1 MCTASNACQ
10 SRQRRPHSF
19 KLARDTLLYMIRP
32 FPPFITPLHVS
43 VTPDPRSLY
52 TRASLFCNRSHKSCG
67 ICVVA
72 LRQPRSGRSLRARP
86 EAKRGPWPS
95 CPFSSKTRFAILWI
109 TPPSRARPRH
119 SSAFHTGSSA
129 FLRPRPA
136 RSTSMPMY
144 GPTTGN
150 PRAKP
155 AMVPRKSP
163 NSTTMPYASTR
174 KPMKVHRRRMRARP
188 TKKAAVPL
196 AFCLRAKK
204 RSVFCGPMMMV
215 RPMRKRIYSGGKGKV
230 CVLVVF
236 YGFGGLGRGSRE
248 GGGGGAASYIAHG
261 KPAGVASAF
270 ACSVVSR
277 GVVRLTWRDQ
287 RRASLL
293 R

>member
-1 MCTASNACQ
+1 MRRRVTPASV
-10 SRQRRPHSF
+10 
-19 KLARDTLLYMIRP
+19 RP
-32 FPPFITPLHVS
+32 FAS
-43 VTPDPRSLY
+43 SASRSEARSL
-52 TRASLFCNRSHKSCG
+52 AAVPFF
-67 ICVVA
+67 
-72 LRQPRSGRSLRARP
+72 
-86 EAKRGPWPS
+86 
-95 CPFSSKTRFAILWI
+95 FSSKTRFAILWI
-109 TPPSRARPRH
+109 TPPSRARPCH

-144 GPTTGN
+144 GPTTGS

-236 YGFGGLGRGSRE
+236 YGFGGLGRGSRK
-248 GGGGGAASYIAHG
+248 GGRGGFVHCPWQACGSRVSICLQCSQSRCGSAYMARSKKSITPPMRNKPPGKGGKARCQRLRCAGRVTRAHAYRQSRRPPRFLSTA
-261 KPAGVASAF
+261 KL
-270 ACSVVSR
+270 ACV
-277 GVVRLTWRDQ
+277 
-287 RRASLL
+287 
-293 R
+293 